1 MEYSTAGLHTIEIS
15 KNDSH
20 YDYRAF
26 YQISKHTSEKL
37 HGTIA
42 IGNSHTGATKKER
55 KNIRPKKFEQRMFL
69 MPVASRG

>member
-1 MEYSTAGLHTIEIS
+1 MEYSTAVLHTIEIS

-26 YQISKHTSEKL
+26 YQISKRTSEKL

-42 IGNSHTGATKKER
+42 IRNSRKGATKK
-55 KNIRPKKFEQRMFL
+55 KKEHQT
-69 MPVASRG
+69 